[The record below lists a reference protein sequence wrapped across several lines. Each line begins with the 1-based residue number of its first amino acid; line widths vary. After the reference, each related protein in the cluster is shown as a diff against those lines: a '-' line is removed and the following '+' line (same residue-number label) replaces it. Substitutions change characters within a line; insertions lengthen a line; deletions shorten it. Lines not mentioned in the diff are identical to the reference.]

1 MRTRCPAC
9 NTVFR
14 VTSDQLRAKAG
25 KVKCGYCQC
34 VFNAFDQ
41 LIDDTLKV
49 SPPVAAPAGAVEAS
63 ALQRASARLAD
74 ALGQAGAPDREAVV
88 APEPAEPEPEPE
100 PEPQPEPAPVPGVH
114 PGAFCSQHWQFG
126 HTNKG
131 TLMQCTTTA
140 EDERFRW
147 RAA

>member
-41 LIDDTLKV
+41 LIDDTLKQL
-49 SPPVAAPAGAVEAS
+49 S
-63 ALQRASARLAD
+63 ATAKRIL
-74 ALGQAGAPDREAVV
+74 
-88 APEPAEPEPEPE
+88 
-100 PEPQPEPAPVPGVH
+100 QPEDRL
-114 PGAFCSQHWQFG
+114 Q
-126 HTNKG
+126 
-131 TLMQCTTTA
+131 
-140 EDERFRW
+140 
-147 RAA
+147 